1 MTIRTV
7 HRIGL
12 GLVGAGILALGSAA
26 LPAGAHIS
34 GDKGEVPAGGYT
46 QVSFTVPHGC
56 EDEPTSA
63 LAISIPEGILNA
75 APQVVAG
82 WDVETTITPLDEP
95 VDSGHGE
102 EQTERVSEI
111 TWTAQPGNE
120 LPSPFREVFTVG
132 FQAPDTPGEDLVF
145 PIVQSCPTA
154 ETAWIEV
161 PVDGE
166 EEPEHPAVV
175 VAVGEAQGDGH
186 GGGASDATSEDGDAS
201 EDGDDAETAGA
212 EANGASDTSDDD
224 GTDGVAVAG
233 VVMGALGLA
242 AGGAAL
248 VKSRSAG

>member
-1 MTIRTV
+1 MPTRTS

-12 GLVGAGILALGSAA
+12 GLVGAGLLALAAGA

-46 QVSFTVPHGC
+46 QVTFTVPHGC

-63 LAISIPEGILNA
+63 IAISIPEAILNA

-82 WDVETTITPLDEP
+82 WDAETIITALDEP
-95 VDSGHGE
+95 VETAHGE
-102 EQTERVSEI
+102 PQTERVSEI

-120 LPSPFREVFTVG
+120 LPSPYRQVFTVG
-132 FQAPDTPGEDLVF
+132 FKAPETPGEDLVF

-161 PVDGE
+161 PVEGE

-175 VAVGEAQGDGH
+175 VAVGEAEGDGH
-186 GGGASDATSEDGDAS
+186 
-201 EDGDDAETAGA
+201 DAEEA
-212 EANGASDTSDDD
+212 EAEETAADGESASDTTEAQVADADDSDDGGSD
-224 GTDGVAVAG
+224 GLAIAG
-233 VVMGALGLA
+233 VVLGGLGLA
-242 AGGAAL
+242 AGGTAL
-248 VKSRSAG
+248 VRGRGNA